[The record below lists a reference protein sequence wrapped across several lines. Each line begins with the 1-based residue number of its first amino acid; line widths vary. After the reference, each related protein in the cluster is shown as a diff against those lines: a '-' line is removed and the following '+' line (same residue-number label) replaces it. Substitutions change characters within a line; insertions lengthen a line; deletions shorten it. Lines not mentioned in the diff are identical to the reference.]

1 MRTIYEANDGTQF
14 STAEECERY
23 ESKNLVLTDRKN
35 FLCFDEA
42 LHPIKFDEGHSF
54 AEIIRSS
61 YFFIC
66 FTQEAVET
74 FQEKIAEIDES
85 GTFPPYIRKDV
96 LYGWAIDYNDCWSEV
111 REVVEEFETQVGY
124 LREAVCSMNN
134 EIERAK
140 QGK

>member
-23 ESKNLVLTDRKN
+23 ESKKMILIDRKN

-42 LHPIKFDEGHSF
+42 LHPIKLDEGYSF
-54 AEIIRSS
+54 AEIIKDS

-66 FTQEAVET
+66 FTQEAAET
-74 FQEKIAEIDES
+74 FQEKVDEADES
-85 GTFPPYIRKDV
+85 DTFPPYIRKDV
-96 LYGWAIDYNDCWSEV
+96 LYGWAVDNNDCWSDV
-111 REVVEEFETQVGY
+111 WEVVEEFEKQVGY
-124 LREAVCSMNN
+124 LREAVYRMND

-140 QGK
+140 RGE